1 MKVAQMSWVR
11 REFVYFLFCGLAGF
25 VVLPGILV
33 FVGTWLMHH
42 GTWFPEVWPSSFLE
56 GYLAFFSLMW
66 LRIQRGHLLMPLAEI
81 LVCFLVPYTLF
92 QLARWSIRGIRSVR
106 VRGRSGQLVGY
117 FNAIMVADAKYSALS
132 LLTRRRSERS
142 RIWR

>member
-1 MKVAQMSWVR
+1 
-11 REFVYFLFCGLAGF
+11 
-25 VVLPGILV
+25 
-33 FVGTWLMHH
+33 
-42 GTWFPEVWPSSFLE
+42 
-56 GYLAFFSLMW
+56 
-66 LRIQRGHLLMPLAEI
+66 MPLAEI

-92 QLARWSIRGIRSVR
+92 QLARWSLRGIRSVR

>member
-1 MKVAQMSWVR
+1 MHQDSNEQAAFRVVEDARHDDGESNGRNDKHGDVEDGRRIIPSWNQNVGRCQNAQMD
-11 REFVYFLFCGLAGF
+11 
-25 VVLPGILV
+25 PGRAL
-33 FVGTWLMHH
+33 
-42 GTWFPEVWPSSFLE
+42 
-56 GYLAFFSLMW
+56 
-66 LRIQRGHLLMPLAEI
+66 
-81 LVCFLVPYTLF
+81 
-92 QLARWSIRGIRSVR
+92 

>member
-11 REFVYFLFCGLAGF
+11 REFVYFLLCGLAGF

-106 VRGRSGQLVGY
+106 TRVGARPFWPACRLLQRDYGGRCEIFGFVS
-117 FNAIMVADAKYSALS
+117 AYSS
-132 LLTRRRSERS
+132 PV
-142 RIWR
+142 